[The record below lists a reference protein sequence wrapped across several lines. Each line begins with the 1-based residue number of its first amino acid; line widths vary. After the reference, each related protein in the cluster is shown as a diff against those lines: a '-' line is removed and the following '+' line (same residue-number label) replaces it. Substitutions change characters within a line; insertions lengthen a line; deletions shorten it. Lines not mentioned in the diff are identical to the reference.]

1 MEGVKNQLT
10 AFLTQPILLS
20 CVFSWLSAQ
29 LLKTLIALF
38 SGKIRSVK
46 EMFELLF
53 WRTGG
58 MPSSHSALVAT
69 LSTTIGFR
77 DGIGSDIFILSLA
90 FFLVTIRDALGVR
103 RASGIQATE
112 LNKLGSALSEK
123 GLVDFKP
130 IKEVHGHKPVEVIM
144 GCVLGF
150 FIGLAFS
157 IL

>member
-38 SGKIRSVK
+38 SGKIHSVK

-69 LSTTIGFR
+69 LSTTIAFR
-77 DGIGSDIFILSLA
+77 DGLDSDIFILSLA

-112 LNKLGSALSEK
+112 LNKLGTTLSKK
-123 GLVDFKP
+123 GIVEFKP
-130 IKEVHGHKPVEVIM
+130 IKEVHGHKPAEVAM